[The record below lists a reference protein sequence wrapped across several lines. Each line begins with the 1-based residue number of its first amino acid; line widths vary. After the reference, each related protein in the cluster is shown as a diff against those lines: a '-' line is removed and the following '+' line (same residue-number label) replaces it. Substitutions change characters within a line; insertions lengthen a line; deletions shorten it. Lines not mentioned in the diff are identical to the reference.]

1 MADSVQIRRGVYY
14 DSVSLMQVSR
24 DVGAAPGVSAA
35 LVAMGTEL
43 NLELLSGMGFTA
55 AEPVGPNDLL
65 VAVRGQGD
73 AGLEAGLAALEG
85 ALAALKAAG
94 AAAGG
99 VGEAGPARTLRTAA
113 RTGSATLALVS
124 VPGPNAAAEA
134 HEALEAG
141 LSVMLF
147 SDNVSVEDELALKD
161 AAAAA
166 DLLVMGPDCGT
177 AVIGGVA
184 LGFANAVRAGSV
196 GLVAASGTGAQQV
209 MCLLDA
215 AGVGMSHCLG
225 VGGRD
230 LSATVQGR
238 STRQALAALA
248 ADPAT
253 TSIIVVSKPPATQ
266 VLEAV
271 QAEAGGLGL
280 PVHWAILGPGRPDL
294 TAAVESALR
303 ADGREVPLWPA
314 WPGADPARPVGG
326 HLRGLFCGGTLA
338 DEAML
343 VAQERLGD
351 IASNIPLRPELALG
365 ADLRASGHLVIDF
378 GDDLLTRGRPHPMI
392 DPSLRLERIAA
403 ESADPGCGVLLLD
416 LVLGHG
422 SHPDPAGEL
431 AEAVSAARARALTR
445 PGEAAR
451 ELPVVV
457 SLTGVE
463 ADPQGLTRCA
473 RLLADAGA
481 SVFVSNAQATRHAVG
496 LLAVAAAKE
505 S

>member
-24 DVGAAPGVSAA
+24 DVAAAPGVSAA

-43 NLELLSGMGFTA
+43 NLDLLAGMGFTA

-65 VAVRGQGD
+65 VAVRGQD
-73 AGLEAGLAALEG
+73 AAALEAGLAALED

-94 AAAGG
+94 SAAGG

-113 RTGSATLALVS
+113 RAGAATLALVS

-134 HEALEAG
+134 YEALEAG

-230 LSATVQGR
+230 LSAAVQGR

-253 TSIIVVSKPPATQ
+253 TSIIVVSKPPAAQ

-271 QAEAGGLGL
+271 QAEAAGLGL

-294 TAAVESALR
+294 TAAVEAALR
-303 ADGREVPLWPA
+303 ADGHPVPVWPA
-314 WPGADPARPVGG
+314 WPAQPGPTARCRSPDT
-326 HLRGLFCGGTLA
+326 CA
-338 DEAML
+338 
-343 VAQERLGD
+343 
-351 IASNIPLRPELALG
+351 
-365 ADLRASGHLVIDF
+365 
-378 GDDLLTRGRPHPMI
+378 
-392 DPSLRLERIAA
+392 
-403 ESADPGCGVLLLD
+403 GC
-416 LVLGHG
+416 
-422 SHPDPAGEL
+422 
-431 AEAVSAARARALTR
+431 SAAARWPTR
-445 PGEAAR
+445 
-451 ELPVVV
+451 
-457 SLTGVE
+457 
-463 ADPQGLTRCA
+463 RCWSRRSSWETSPPTSRCGPSWPWA
-473 RLLADAGA
+473 PSCGH
-481 SVFVSNAQATRHAVG
+481 QAIW
-496 LLAVAAAKE
+496 
-505 S
+505 